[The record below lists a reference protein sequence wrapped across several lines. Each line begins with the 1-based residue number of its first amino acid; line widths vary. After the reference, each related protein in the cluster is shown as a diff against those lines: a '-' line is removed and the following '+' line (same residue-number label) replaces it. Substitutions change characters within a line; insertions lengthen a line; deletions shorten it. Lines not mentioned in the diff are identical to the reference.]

1 MGYSPLLLLAR
12 GLLVVIIIRPVLTFL
27 VPRST
32 LGWLQDMLLRFE
44 IVLARLYSRAHLP
57 VSRLYCSPTLFN
69 RPPSPHQHWPTS
81 FIHPCSHAQATTLHG
96 ASVFMFSSSLSYD
109 IETRDLWPWNHI
121 RALRI
126 GISSLLLHHLIWYH
140 VATITSRSDTR
151 GISSPTV
158 QVVERLDGCD
168 PYFRRSITPTLRFKC
183 QDIIRFPILPT
194 KHNPQALRTGGEIHQ
209 YFFGW
214 IDTSRIDV
222 VGRGILA

>member
-1 MGYSPLLLLAR
+1 M
-12 GLLVVIIIRPVLTFL
+12 I
-27 VPRST
+27 
-32 LGWLQDMLLRFE
+32 WL
-44 IVLARLYSRAHLP
+44 
-57 VSRLYCSPTLFN
+57 
-69 RPPSPHQHWPTS
+69 
-81 FIHPCSHAQATTLHG
+81 
-96 ASVFMFSSSLSYD
+96 YD

-222 VGRGILA
+222 VGRRHLSIDNYVHTHIVRRTIFAPRRGIICVCYLFAEYEHYIFDIWQKTTHFC

>member
-57 VSRLYCSPTLFN
+57 VSRLSFTCTDQPTILSTSTLTNKFHT
-69 RPPSPHQHWPTS
+69 PS
-81 FIHPCSHAQATTLHG
+81 SHAQATTLHG